1 MTTIF
6 GQIRTGVISANQ
18 QATLNRMRRAR
29 NNPGAP
35 GTPRA
40 QMFRF
45 TRNLNAA
52 AAAAAS
58 PSRKRT
64 RTRSTSR
71 SGSRSRSNVS
81 RKKRKTSHN
90 H

>member
-1 MTTIF
+1 MSTLF
-6 GQIRTGVISANQ
+6 GQLRNGIFSANQ
-18 QATLNRMRRAR
+18 QRTLNRMRRAR

-52 AAAAAS
+52 AA
-58 PSRKRT
+58 PSRKRS
-64 RTRSTSR
+64 RAR
-71 SGSRSRSNVS
+71 SGSRSASRSHSGS
-81 RKKRKTSHN
+81 RKKRKSSH
-90 H
+90 

>member
-1 MTTIF
+1 MSTLF
-6 GQIRTGVISANQ
+6 GQLRNGIFSANQ
-18 QATLNRMRRAR
+18 QRTLNRMRRAR

-52 AAAAAS
+52 A
-58 PSRKRT
+58 PSRKRS
-64 RTRSTSR
+64 RSARSHSGSRSASR
-71 SGSRSRSNVS
+71 SGSR
-81 RKKRKTSHN
+81 KKRKSSH
-90 H
+90 

>member
-6 GQIRTGVISANQ
+6 GQLRSGVISNNQ
-18 QATLNRMRRAR
+18 QRTLNRMRRAR

-45 TRNLNAA
+45 IRNI
-52 AAAAAS
+52 AS
-58 PSRKRT
+58 PTRKRS
-64 RTRSTSR
+64 RASRSR
-71 SGSRSRSNVS
+71 SGSR
-81 RKKRKTSHN
+81 KKRKSY
-90 H
+90 

>member
-1 MTTIF
+1 MTTLF
-6 GQIRTGVISANQ
+6 GQLRNGVISENQ
-18 QATLNRMRRAR
+18 QRTLNRMRRAR

-45 TRNLNAA
+45 TRNLNVT
-52 AAAAAS
+52 
-58 PSRKRT
+58 RKRS
-64 RTRSTSR
+64 RPRSR
-71 SGSRSRSNVS
+71 SGSRSGTRSRSSS
-81 RKKRKTSHN
+81 RKKRKSH

>member
-1 MTTIF
+1 MSTLF
-6 GQIRTGVISANQ
+6 GQLRNGIISANQ
-18 QATLNRMRRAR
+18 QRTLNRMRRAR

-45 TRNLNAA
+45 TRNLNAG
-52 AAAAAS
+52 
-58 PSRKRT
+58 SRKR
-64 RTRSTSR
+64 SR
-71 SGSRSRSNVS
+71 SGSRSASRSRSGS
-81 RKKRKTSHN
+81 RKKRKTN

>member
-6 GQIRTGVISANQ
+6 GQLRNGIISANQ
-18 QATLNRMRRAR
+18 QRTLNRMRRAR

-40 QMFRF
+40 QLFRF
-45 TRNLNAA
+45 TRNLP
-52 AAAAAS
+52 AS
-58 PSRKRT
+58 PTRKRS
-64 RTRSTSR
+64 RSR
-71 SGSRSRSNVS
+71 SGSGTRSRSRS
-81 RKKRKTSHN
+81 GSCKRRKSH